1 MILSSLVDFYTIYSK
16 DEREKL
22 LQTLAE
28 KEKQCREMEQDL
40 QKYKECDPE
49 VLEGL
54 KKETNIAKEAVTRWT
69 DNIFSVKHWCK
80 SKFSIEEKEIDKV
93 FGIPEDFDYVDL

>member
-1 MILSSLVDFYTIYSK
+1 MVHIHFDSMYFK

-22 LQTLAE
+22 LQTLAKKEKHYLEME
-28 KEKQCREMEQDL
+28 KEL
-40 QKYKECDPE
+40 QRYKECDPE

-54 KKETNIAKEAVTRWT
+54 KNETHIAKEAVTRWT
-69 DNIFSVKHWCK
+69 DNIFSVKYWCK
-80 SKFSIEEKEIDKV
+80 SKFSIEEKEIDKA